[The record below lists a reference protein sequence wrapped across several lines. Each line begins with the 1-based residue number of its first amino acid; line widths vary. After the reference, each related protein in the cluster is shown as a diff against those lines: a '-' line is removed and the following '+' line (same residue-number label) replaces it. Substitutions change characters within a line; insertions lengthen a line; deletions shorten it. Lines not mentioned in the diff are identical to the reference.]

1 MPTVGPRSPW
11 KTIATEKYWLELQD
25 IEPRG
30 EVAVWLFVFV
40 AWSFTHNNYTLLN
53 LYNESYTAKIILKTM
68 DREEVQVILKSDY

>member
-40 AWSFTHNNYTLLN
+40 AWSFTHNN
-53 LYNESYTAKIILKTM
+53 ESYTAKIILKTM